1 MAYEK
6 NICGDCNFFSD
17 TGECRIPQVKHPHRA
32 FFSPACVWFEKFKEK
47 TKMET
52 YKVNTKTEA
61 QPKPEKPVKEDPKT
75 KVCAECGEEL
85 PIEKFH
91 RNRWG
96 YTKICKKCHAK
107 KTSERVAK
115 TIAERNARVEKLIF
129 GDKEKKTMDFEFQ
142 VTDEMIVA
150 VKKQLKDLD
159 LVCELRE
166 RGWEVTC
173 QKTITKTIAI

>member
-32 FFSPACVWFEKFKEK
+32 FFSPACVWFEKRKEE
-47 TKMET
+47 TEMET

-61 QPKPEKPVKEDPKT
+61 QPKAEKPAKEDPKT

-115 TIAERNARVEKLIF
+115 TIAERRAEIHKKVF
-129 GDKEKKTMDFEFQ
+129 GDAPEAPAAEPEL
-142 VTDEMIVA
+142 TDEIIVA
-150 VKKQLKDLD
+150 VKKRLKDLD
-159 LVCELRE
+159 LVWELRE
-166 RGWEVTC
+166 RGWDVRC
-173 QKTITKTIAI
+173 TKTIQRIVEI